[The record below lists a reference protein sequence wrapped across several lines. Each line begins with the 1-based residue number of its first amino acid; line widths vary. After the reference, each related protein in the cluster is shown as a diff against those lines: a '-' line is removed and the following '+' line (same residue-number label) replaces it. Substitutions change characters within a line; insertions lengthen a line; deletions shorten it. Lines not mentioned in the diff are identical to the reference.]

1 MQTVIDLSVQ
11 HFTHVNDSTV
21 KSKLLMLQ
29 LKERFQVNQVLRF
42 LFVFINFVEFVSVV
56 LLVFMILKTII

>member
-11 HFTHVNDSTV
+11 HCTHVNDSTV

-29 LKERFQVNQVLRF
+29 LKERFQVNQVLCF
-42 LFVFINFVEFVSVV
+42 LFVFINFVEFVFV
-56 LLVFMILKTII
+56 LQQFVLSCCH

>member
-11 HFTHVNDSTV
+11 HFTHAHDSTV

-42 LFVFINFVEFVSVV
+42 FICFH
-56 LLVFMILKTII
+56 